1 MNGQGTPL
9 ARMPEAFKQRDNEP
23 VLLPVAFD
31 KFYSREIQP
40 LQRLWSDADSVKQ
53 EPLAVET
60 DVVFDP

>member
-1 MNGQGTPL
+1 
-9 ARMPEAFKQRDNEP
+9 MPEAFKQRDNEP